1 MKVVQLD
8 QPLRYDGLQLATA
21 FLDRHAP
28 GEADAIVLFTGEA
41 DVPVPHLVDLE
52 DAERGAFIWS
62 PLMAHM
68 VVEHRGL
75 GLPEAVWRQ
84 RVLVRLAAD
93 WIASRSGVAVG
104 VRGND
109 LFARDGKL
117 SVSVATRSPRG
128 ALIHFG
134 VNVDTEGT
142 PVRTAGLRDLRIRP
156 REFLAA
162 VARVYAGEVLH
173 AAHAVAKVRP
183 VP

>member
-1 MKVVQLD
+1 MKIVPLD

-21 FLDRHAP
+21 FLDRHVP
-28 GEADAIVLFTGEA
+28 DEPDAAVIFTGEA
-41 DVPVPHLVDLE
+41 DVPVAHLVDLE
-52 DAERGAFIWS
+52 DAGRGAFIYS

-68 VVEHRGL
+68 VLEHRGL
-75 GLPEAVWRQ
+75 ALPEAVWRQ

-93 WIASRSGVAVG
+93 WIAARSGVPVA

-142 PVRTAGLRDLRIRP
+142 PVRTTGLRDLRIRP
-156 REFLAA
+156 AEFLAA
-162 VARVYAGEVLH
+162 TARLYADELLH
-173 AAHAVAKVRP
+173 AAHAVSKVRP